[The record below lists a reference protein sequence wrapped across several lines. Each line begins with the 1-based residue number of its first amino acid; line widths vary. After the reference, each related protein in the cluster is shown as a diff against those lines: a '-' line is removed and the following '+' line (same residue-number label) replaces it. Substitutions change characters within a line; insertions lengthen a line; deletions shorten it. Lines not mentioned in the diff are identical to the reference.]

1 MYRKNVSKIIGLGL
15 AALIMVGCAA
25 PSVETSIL
33 MPAKQ
38 PNMTNAKRLGIAPLS
53 GDRDNRYT
61 SKLQAFIGN
70 IQVKGA
76 PYFTL
81 VDIDRDTI
89 MREQRLSDTALFD
102 AKTAVELGRLV
113 AADTILS
120 GAVKPPKY
128 KKSRSVEE
136 RKKCVKGEKNEY
148 SDTYIKCEKYD
159 TYVVICA
166 TQTMR
171 FGMTLRA
178 TNVATGTVAFIQD
191 YADEARHHYCIDN
204 GVERNKDAL
213 ADEAI
218 AKLLQTVRM
227 DIAPY
232 PVRFT
237 IQFLDYDAKSG
248 LGGKSVFFEANA
260 QAKAAFESG
269 LKLAEKN
276 QAGLA
281 CEQFRKAAGLFN
293 GSPAIFHNLGVCSE
307 LDGNFDKA
315 IAFYEQSTLVAPAPI
330 DVTLTAL
337 ARAKRNKSTSAAANA
352 QLR

>member
-1 MYRKNVSKIIGLGL
+1 MQVSKLSRLVAFGLT
-15 AALIMVGCAA
+15 AALLAGCAA

-53 GDRDNRYT
+53 GDRNDRYT
-61 SKLQAFIGN
+61 TKLQAFIGN
-70 IQVKGA
+70 INVKGA

-81 VDIDRDTI
+81 VNIDRDTI

-128 KKSRSVEE
+128 NKSRSVEE
-136 RKKCVKGEKNEY
+136 RKRCVKGEKSKYGDNY
-148 SDTYIKCEKYD
+148 VKCEEYD
-159 TYVVICA
+159 SYVVVCA

-204 GVERNKDAL
+204 GVERSKDAL
-213 ADEAI
+213 ADDAI
-218 AKLLQTVRM
+218 AKVLQTVRM

-248 LGGKSVFFEANA
+248 LGGKNLFFEANA
-260 QAKAAFESG
+260 PAKAAFDAG

-281 CEQFRKAAGLFN
+281 CAQFRNAAGLFN
-293 GSPAIFHNLGVCSE
+293 GSPAIFHNLGVCAE

-315 IAFYEQSTLVAPAPI
+315 IAFYEQSALVAPAPI
-330 DVTLTAL
+330 DVTLGAL

>member
-1 MYRKNVSKIIGLGL
+1 MYRKNISKIVGLGL

-38 PNMTNAKRLGIAPLS
+38 PNMTNAKRLGIAPLA
-53 GDRDNRYT
+53 GDRQGRYT
-61 SKLQAFIGN
+61 ARLQAFIGN
-70 IQVKGA
+70 INVQGA

-128 KKSRSVEE
+128 KKARSVEE
-136 RKKCVKGEKNEY
+136 RSKCVKGEKSKY
-148 SDTYIKCEKYD
+148 GDTYIKCEEYD
-159 TYVVICA
+159 SYVVVCA
-166 TQTMR
+166 TQTSR
-171 FGMTLRA
+171 FGVTLRA

-218 AKLLQTVRM
+218 AKVLETVRM

-248 LGGKSVFFEANA
+248 LGGKSVFFESNA
-260 QAKAAFESG
+260 KAKAAFESG

-281 CEQFRKAAGLFN
+281 CEQFRKTAGLFN
-293 GSPAIFHNLGVCSE
+293 GSPAIFHNLGVCAE

-315 IAFYEQSTLVAPAPI
+315 IAFYEQSALVAPTPI
-330 DVTLTAL
+330 DVTLDAL
-337 ARAKRNKSTSAAANA
+337 GRAKRNKSTSAAANA